1 MSELPLVLRSG
12 SEEETIG
19 YGRAL
24 GDLLARGDVIALIG
38 ELGAGKTYLAK
49 GLALG
54 LGAKDEK
61 EVTSP
66 TFTII
71 NEYSGR
77 IPIFHLDFF
86 RLNKGFEVEDLGY
99 EEYFY
104 GSGVSIIEWA
114 EKFPK
119 ILPKEHLEV
128 RINILGERERE
139 LELRVW
145 GDHYRGMVEKMQT
158 GGLNRKSPSIPP
170 FSQGGIR
177 GD

>member
-1 MSELPLVLRSG
+1 MKSLILRSA
-12 SEEETIG
+12 SEEETIS
-19 YGRAL
+19 YGRVL
-24 GDLLARGDVIALIG
+24 GNMLERGDVIALIG

-54 LGAKDEK
+54 LGAKDAK

-66 TFTII
+66 SFTII

-86 RLNKGFEVEDLGY
+86 RLSEDFEVEDLGY

-104 GSGVSIIEWA
+104 GPGVSIIEWA

-119 ILPKEHLEV
+119 ILPEEHLEV
-128 RINILGERERE
+128 KINISGERERD
-139 LELRVW
+139 LELKVW
-145 GDHYRGMVEKMQT
+145 GYHYRRIVEKIQT
-158 GGLNRKSPSIPP
+158 GGSNRKSPVSPP
-170 FSQGGIR
+170 MPIGGK
-177 GD
+177 

>member
-1 MSELPLVLRSG
+1 MSELPLILKSG
-12 SEEETIG
+12 SEEETIS

-24 GDLLARGDVIALIG
+24 GSILARGDVIALTG

-54 LGAKDEK
+54 LGAKDAK

-66 TFTII
+66 SFTIV

-86 RLNKGFEVEDLGY
+86 RLDKHFEVEDLGY

-104 GSGVSIIEWA
+104 GPGVSIIEWA
-114 EKFPK
+114 EKFPR
-119 ILPKEHLEV
+119 ILPEEHLEIK
-128 RINILGERERE
+128 INILGKRERE
-139 LELRVW
+139 LEFKVW
-145 GDHYRGMVEKMQT
+145 GDHYRRMVEGMQT
-158 GGLNRKSPSIPP
+158 GGSNRKSPLYPL
-170 FSQGGIR
+170 SQR
-177 GD
+177 EE